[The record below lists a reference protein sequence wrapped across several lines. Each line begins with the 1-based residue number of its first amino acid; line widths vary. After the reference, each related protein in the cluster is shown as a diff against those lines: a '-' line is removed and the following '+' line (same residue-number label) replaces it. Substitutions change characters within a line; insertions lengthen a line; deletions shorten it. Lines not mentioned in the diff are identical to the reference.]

1 MEELLTYISKQ
12 KKWAGGILG
21 LSIRSADTGDIYL
34 SHNGDIRLHPASNM
48 KILTTVA
55 ALRILGPDYK
65 FSTEI
70 RLDGKLVGDVWEG
83 DIYIVGK
90 GDPTLQINDYQ
101 KFAAILYKYGIRTIT
116 GRIIGDDTWYDD
128 IRLSEDLIWSDAQYY
143 YGAEVS
149 ALTISPDE
157 DYDTGSVKII
167 IQPSQLGE
175 PPQYRLYPNTSY
187 VTIEN
192 HAVTVAQAEEEELC
206 ITREH
211 GGNHIYMKGNI
222 GIDHDVR
229 QEWMAVWRSTD
240 YVVDTFVQTLKEMGI
255 TIKGKSKTGKAVPNN
270 TMCICKHS
278 SPKLAEILIPFMK
291 LSNNGIGEI
300 LVKEMGRFV
309 YGEGTWDAGLKVVK
323 EQIQSYGVNMETLQ
337 IKDGS
342 GISHSNLLPAN
353 ELSKLLYRIQS
364 EKWFPLLLDTL
375 PVAGEQNRMV
385 GGTLRE
391 RMKGFSVKAKTGT
404 IEGVSTLSG
413 YINVKTEQR
422 VIFSILLNNL
432 IDEEIGK
439 EIEDEIIAYIHAH
452 DSAKV

>member
-1 MEELLTYISKQ
+1 MEKLLTYISKQ
-12 KKWAGGILG
+12 EKWAGGILG
-21 LSIRSADTGDIYL
+21 LSVRSADTGVTYL
-34 SHNGDIRLHPASNM
+34 SHNGDLRLRLASNM
-48 KILTTVA
+48 KILTAVA
-55 ALRILGPDYK
+55 ALRILGSDYR

-70 RLDGKLVGDVWEG
+70 RLNGKLVGDIWEG
-83 DIYIVGK
+83 DVYIVGK

-101 KFAAILYKYGIRTIT
+101 KFATILYRYGIRTIT
-116 GRIIGDDTWYDD
+116 GSIIGDDTWYDD
-128 IRLSEDLIWSDAQYY
+128 IRLSEGLIWSDAQYY

-149 ALTISPDE
+149 ALTISPDK

-167 IQPSQLGE
+167 IKPGQLGE
-175 PPQYRLYPNTSY
+175 PPQYQLYPNTSY

-192 HAVTVAQAEEEELC
+192 HAVTVAQAEEEELS

-211 GGNHIYMKGNI
+211 GGNRIYMQGNI
-222 GIDHDVR
+222 GIDHDIR
-229 QEWMAVWRSTD
+229 QEWMAVWRATD
-240 YVVDTFVQTLKEMGI
+240 YVVDTFIQTLKETGI
-255 TIKGKSKTGKAVPNN
+255 TIKGKPKSGKSVSKDTTCVH
-270 TMCICKHS
+270 KHS
-278 SPKLAEILIPFMK
+278 SPILAEILTPFMK
-291 LSNNGIGEI
+291 LSNNGIGEM

-309 YGEGTWDAGLKVVK
+309 YEEGTWDAGLKVVK
-323 EQIQSYGVNMETLQ
+323 EQIQTYGVNMETLQ

-364 EKWFPLLLDTL
+364 EEWFPLLIDTL

-385 GGTLRE
+385 GGTLRD

-413 YINVKTEQR
+413 YINVETKQR

-439 EIEDEIIAYIHAH
+439 VIEDEIVAYLH
-452 DSAKV
+452 DIVKV